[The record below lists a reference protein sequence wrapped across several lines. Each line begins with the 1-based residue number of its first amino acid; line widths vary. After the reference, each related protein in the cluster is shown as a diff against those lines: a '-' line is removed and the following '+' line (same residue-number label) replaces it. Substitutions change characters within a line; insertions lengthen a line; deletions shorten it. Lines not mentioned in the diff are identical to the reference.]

1 MKPGD
6 TRCFN
11 CGAVG
16 DGGRY
21 CIECGAPVTGQK
33 WSPKRAL
40 LAALAASVLA
50 LAAAI
55 VVFAGGD
62 DQTPSPAALDQPITT
77 STAPPPS
84 TTAPANLGPGPVRAT
99 DVTCSSE
106 LPDYPCH
113 ALIDGDATTAWNA
126 LGGGEGAQI
135 RVRFDGQVRVTT
147 VVFHNL
153 ANDEGLIRNAR
164 ARMIEIR
171 LTDTGAITTFEL
183 GSGHGPF
190 RVSVTPD
197 PTAGLVI
204 RIVSTYPGE
213 HNNGLEPFEELAL
226 QEITFAGFVSVP

>member
-1 MKPGD
+1 M
-6 TRCFN
+6 
-11 CGAVG
+11 
-16 DGGRY
+16 
-21 CIECGAPVTGQK
+21 I
-33 WSPKRAL
+33 
-40 LAALAASVLA
+40 VLA
-50 LAAAI
+50 LAA
-55 VVFAGGD
+55 VLMFAGD
-62 DQTPSPAALDQPITT
+62 NEQTPGSPALDEPITT

-84 TTAPANLGPGPVRAT
+84 TTAPANLGPGPVRAA

-135 RVRFDGQVRVTT
+135 RVQFDGQVRVTT

-153 ANDEGLIRNAR
+153 ADDEGLIRNAR

-171 LTDTGAITTFEL
+171 LTDTGAVTTFEL
-183 GSGHGPF
+183 GSSHGPF

-226 QEITFAGFVSVP
+226 QEITFAGIVSVP

>member
-1 MKPGD
+1 M
-6 TRCFN
+6 
-11 CGAVG
+11 
-16 DGGRY
+16 
-21 CIECGAPVTGQK
+21 TGQTG
-33 WSPKRAL
+33 SPKRAL
-40 LAALAASVLA
+40 VVVVAASAAGVLVLAAFLVL
-50 LAAAI
+50 
-55 VVFAGGD
+55 AGGD
-62 DQTPSPAALDQPITT
+62 DETPGPSPALDEPITT
-77 STAPPPS
+77 SAAPPPS

-106 LPDYPCH
+106 LPNYPCH
-113 ALIDGDATTAWNA
+113 ALIDGDVTTAWNA
-126 LGGGEGAQI
+126 LGGGEGAEI

-147 VVFHNL
+147 VIFHNL
-153 ANDEGLIRNAR
+153 ADDEALTRNAR

-171 LTDTGAITTFEL
+171 LTDTDAVTTFEL

-226 QEITFAGFVSVP
+226 QEITFAGIVSVP